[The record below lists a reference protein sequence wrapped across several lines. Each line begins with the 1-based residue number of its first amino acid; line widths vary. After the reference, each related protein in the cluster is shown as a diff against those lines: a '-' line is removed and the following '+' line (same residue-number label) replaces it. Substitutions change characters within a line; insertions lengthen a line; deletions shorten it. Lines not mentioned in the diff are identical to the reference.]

1 MFQLVETTE
10 AVFQIMQK
18 TLLAVQAATLGVDI
32 ITAIRQ
38 AVQEL
43 LDQGLVVQRRV
54 LQQSEPEDMLALAD
68 KGSDTF
74 QKRSSCASKEK
85 MDHAEDTAHTVHVD
99 GVGECRGVV
108 GETGS
113 QRCKRMQK
121 DGEAI
126 SCGTSETTLGSDGL
140 SGLPESESQDS
151 CHASPRDLKLDVTE
165 LGRATFKGI
174 LWLTYCVCVWGGG
187 GGGYVCMC
195 RGGVGG
201 GVIECDMYIQ
211 YF

>member
-54 LQQSEPEDMLALAD
+54 LQQSEPEDVLAVAD

-74 QKRSSCASKEK
+74 QKRSSCALKEK
-85 MDHAEDTAHTVHVD
+85 MDHAEDTAHTMRVD
-99 GVGECRGVV
+99 GVGECRDVV

-113 QRCKRMQK
+113 QRCKRMQR

-126 SCGTSETTLGSDGL
+126 PCGTSETTLGSDGL

-174 LWLTYCVCVWGGG
+174 LWLTYCGCVCVVWWWWGGG
-187 GGGYVCMC
+187 GAICVYVRG
-195 RGGVGG
+195 RGGGG
-201 GVIECDMYIQ
+201 K
-211 YF
+211 